1 MNRLKNKKYIGYIG
15 ALIGAGLS
23 TYVIHKQ
30 LEYIESDKFQE
41 QLLIKQFQSKS
52 TVIAL
57 SNYQIEKMF
66 GPTITT
72 TVNNEIFERFKPDCK
87 SFSVNNLLIAIKKFQ
102 QKHKL
107 YYLLV

>member
-1 MNRLKNKKYIGYIG
+1 MSNANYFSKMNRLKNKKYIGYIG

-72 TVNNEIFERFKPDCK
+72 TVNNEIFERFKPECK
-87 SFSVNNLLIAIKKFQ
+87 SFSVSIFCNYNQ
-102 QKHKL
+102 
-107 YYLLV
+107 